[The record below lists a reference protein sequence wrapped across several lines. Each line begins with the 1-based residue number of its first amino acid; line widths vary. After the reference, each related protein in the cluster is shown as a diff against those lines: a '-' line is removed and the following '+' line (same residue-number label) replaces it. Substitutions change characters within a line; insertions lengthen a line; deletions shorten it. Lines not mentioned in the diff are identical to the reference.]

1 MFYTLSVKK
10 IMLALEINEN
20 EKRLLDECKK
30 SDGKSLTWHLRRALQ
45 NYFTS
50 KKILRENENKKQ
62 N

>member
-1 MFYTLSVKK
+1 
-10 IMLALEINEN
+10 MLALEINEN
-20 EKRLLDECKK
+20 EKRLLNECKK

>member
-1 MFYTLSVKK
+1 
-10 IMLALEINEN
+10 MLALEINEN
-20 EKRLLDECKK
+20 EKRLLNECKK

-50 KKILRENENKKQ
+50 KKIQSTTENEKQ